1 MVKFGQGEFG
11 SEIKVKNLHFGYG
24 KSMIL
29 KNISLEISSGSFLA
43 IIGPNGSGKSTLLEN
58 ISKSV
63 LPQKGEIELDD
74 INLLLMK
81 PRQIAQKMAVVPQ
94 DTVIEFS
101 FSVYETVLMGRTPFL
116 GRFENESSK
125 DFALARWAMEI
136 TNIWHLKDRSVTEIS
151 GGERQRVVVARALA
165 QEPKIILLDEPTA
178 HLDIQHQVELLEL
191 LQSLNRTTGLTV
203 VTVLHDLNL
212 AAQFSEQ
219 VVLMKEGEIFAEG
232 SPDKVLTPVNI
243 RKVYNMEAA
252 ITDNP
257 LTGRFNVIPL
267 GRAKSD
273 VKGGKGL
280 HIHLICGGGTGV
292 FILDRLVQLGYQV
305 SCGILNIG
313 DTDWSR
319 AKMLGVDVV
328 EEAPFAPISEKTLSV
343 NRALTEKANCI
354 VITPIP
360 FGNGNLPNLQLAVE
374 SCKAGKPV
382 VIMANDFEKRDFTA
396 GMAKALLDEMKG
408 LGAVFID
415 TPQELFEFFEF
426 FDEMQ

>member
-1 MVKFGQGEFG
+1 MTGFG
-11 SEIKVKNLHFGYG
+11 SDIKIKNLHFGYG
-24 KSMIL
+24 K
-29 KNISLEISSGSFLA
+29 NIIIRDINLEIKPGTFLS
-43 IIGPNGSGKSTLLEN
+43 IIGPNGSGKSTLLKN

-63 LPQKGEIELDD
+63 LPQKGYIELDAT
-74 INLLLMK
+74 NLLLMK

-94 DTVIEFS
+94 DTVIDFS

-116 GRFENESSK
+116 GRFENEGVK

-136 TNIWHLKDRSVTEIS
+136 TNTWHLKDRSVTEIS

-165 QEPKIILLDEPTA
+165 QEPRVILLDEPTA

-191 LQSLNRTTGLTV
+191 LRSLNSTTGLTV
-203 VTVLHDLNL
+203 VAVLHDLNL
-212 AAQFSEQ
+212 AAQFSER
-219 VVLMKEGEIFAEG
+219 VILMDNGEIFAEG
-232 SPDKVLTPVNI
+232 SPDNVLTPANI
-243 RKVYNMEAA
+243 RKVYSMEVA

-273 VKGGKGL
+273 SKDCRGL

-292 FILDRLVQLGYQV
+292 FILDRLTQLGYQV

-319 AKMLGVDVV
+319 AKMLGVEVV
-328 EEAPFAPISEKTLSV
+328 EEAPFAPISEKTLSIA
-343 NRALTEKANCI
+343 RMLMDKANCI

-360 FGNGNLPNLQLAVE
+360 FGNGNISNLRLAVE
-374 SCKAGKPV
+374 ACQAGKPV
-382 VIMANDFEKRDFTA
+382 LIMANDFEKRDFTEGA
-396 GMAKALLDEMKG
+396 AKALVDEMKG

-415 TPQELFEFFEF
+415 TSQELFEFLEKKV
-426 FDEMQ
+426 